1 MKEEF
6 KIVSRYDNENI
17 LYKSSNYQYFI
28 GNSWNEFVLFC
39 LQKKFNLSNANLFN
53 ADLSNAD
60 LFNADL
66 SYANLFNANLFNADL
81 SYADL
86 FNANLFN
93 ADLSNADLSNAKLSI
108 FSKWA
113 ITYYKNPENKIIVKI
128 GCKEKTIKDWDFFFS
143 DKCTE
148 KFDTERNTIEFL
160 RIKAEYKAVRT
171 YLKTLGK
178 NLYNF
183 NKNEVV

>member
-53 ADLSNAD
+53 ADLSNAK
-60 LFNADL
+60 
-66 SYANLFNANLFNADL
+66 
-81 SYADL
+81 
-86 FNANLFN
+86 
-93 ADLSNADLSNAKLSI
+93 LSNAKLSI